1 MGYFK
6 NLKMNKFKKVMLG
19 ALSVLTLGLFVVVG
33 TKVEAASLENGTVL
47 VSTTTYA
54 GDTKTWG
61 FTTNLPSSNTNI
73 AVGSDINGI
82 VSAKDGTNGSKSA
95 PIAIKSS
102 ASNGYDTYPG
112 SEFLVPVP
120 SADSTGTVTRTGN
133 ANNSRYLA
141 LGSNTAVALAS
152 SMTFDFDTDDIE
164 TNPTLSND
172 STVTGYYLRF
182 VVSGGEAKTY
192 SISVQLKDGTT
203 TYGEVATLHTV
214 TYMDGTTTLKTDA
227 EAVDG
232 SNISYAPKKYG
243 YDFEG
248 WYTDSNLTSES
259 KIDTTTY
266 TVTGDATLYANWTA
280 WTNTGIEEYTL
291 SNAAIEKIETG
302 IDGNLSADLALT
314 PSIYTAM
321 SGVGMT
327 TTNVTLPG
335 ASSATQAPCF
345 NTNGAVK
352 TNGNG
357 IKFTAPANGT
367 LTAYVGAGGGSQRN
381 IKLTDGTNVLEPT
394 TGSVVVGNIESARYT
409 PVEIVYT
416 LEEGTTYYFGG
427 DNGVRIY
434 YISFEEQQLPTAT
447 FGTAVGT
454 DNDNNTAIAF
464 IIRLENVDDVTLLD
478 AMAFTVS
485 ATLNEKVGNANYAVT
500 TCYEELT
507 AFGDANNFAAVE
519 GTYYVYFTVYGITS
533 SYNGMELNVTFNA
546 TYDGSAITANT
557 TYTYNA

>member
-1 MGYFK
+1 MRK
-6 NLKMNKFKKVMLG
+6 LKFLIAGFISAMAF
-19 ALSVLTLGLFVVVG
+19 VLLAVTGS
-33 TKVEAASLENGTVL
+33 KVEAASLEYGTVL

-95 PIAIKSS
+95 PIAIKKS
-102 ASNGYDTYPG
+102 ATNGYDTYPG

-133 ANNSRYLA
+133 ADSSRYLA

-152 SMTFDFDTDDIE
+152 PMTFDFDTDDIE

-182 VVSGGEAKTY
+182 VVSGGEAKTF

-203 TYGEVATLHTV
+203 TYGEVATLYTV

-232 SNISYAPKKYG
+232 SNISYTPKKYG

-248 WYTDSNLTSES
+248 WYTESTLENKISDS
-259 KIDTTTY
+259 Y
-266 TVTGDATLYANWTA
+266 TVTEDVTLYANWTE

-291 SNAAIEKIETG
+291 SNAAIEKIATG

-335 ASSATQAPCF
+335 ESSATQAPCF

-352 TNGNG
+352 TSGNCL
-357 IKFTAPANGT
+357 KFTAPANGT
-367 LTAYVGAGGGSQRN
+367 LTAYVGSGGGSQRN

-394 TGSVVVGNIESARYT
+394 TGSTVVGDIESARYT

-434 YISFEEQQLPTAT
+434 YISFANEASACALTVGTTDTSDGTAAMFVGKITGLTDTDTVTKAT
-447 FGTAVGT
+447 FTFTG
-454 DNDNNTAIAF
+454 DNELSYETTTLYGALTSDGSTFAGAEAA
-464 IIRLENVDDVTLLD
+464 EN
-478 AMAFTVS
+478 
-485 ATLNEKVGNANYAVT
+485 
-500 TCYEELT
+500 
-507 AFGDANNFAAVE
+507 
-519 GTYYVYFTVYGITS
+519 TYYVYAALYGLTS
-533 SYNGMELNVTFNA
+533 NYNGKTINVTLTITFS
-546 TYDGSAITANT
+546 DGSTLTQAFN
-557 TYTYNA
+557 TYTVSVA

>member
-1 MGYFK
+1 
-6 NLKMNKFKKVMLG
+6 MNKLKKALLG
-19 ALSVLTLGLFVVVG
+19 IVSALTIGLFTVAG
-33 TKVEAASLENGTVL
+33 TKVNAESLENGTVL
-47 VSTTTYA
+47 VSTTEYA

-82 VSAKDGTNGSKSA
+82 VSAKDGTNGTKAA
-95 PIAIKSS
+95 PIAIKKD
-102 ASNGYDTYPG
+102 AKNGYDTYPG
-112 SEFLVPVP
+112 AEFLVPVP
-120 SADSTGTVTRTGN
+120 SANSTGTVTRTGN
-133 ANNSRYLA
+133 VSKTDGSDDRYMKLGTNEQKYLA
-141 LGSNTAVALAS
+141 SP
-152 SMTFDFDTDDIE
+152 MTFDFDTDDIE
-164 TNPTLSND
+164 TNPTLSNN

-182 VVSGGEAKTY
+182 VVSGGEAKTF

-214 TYMDGTTTLKTDA
+214 TYMDGTTTLKTDD

-232 SNISYAPKKYG
+232 SNVSYVPKKYG

-248 WYTDSNLTSES
+248 WYTESTLNNKISNS
-259 KIDTTTY
+259 Y
-266 TVTGDATLYANWTA
+266 TVTDDVTLYANWTA

-291 SNAAIEKIETG
+291 SNAAIEKIATG
-302 IDGNLSADLALT
+302 IDGDLSADLALT

-335 ASSATQAPCF
+335 ESSATQAPCF

-352 TNGNG
+352 TNGYG
-357 IKFTAPANGT
+357 LKFTAPANGT
-367 LTAYVGAGGGSQRN
+367 LTAYVGAGGGSERN

-394 TGSVVVGNIESARYT
+394 AGSTVVGNIESARYT

-434 YISFEEQQLPTAT
+434 YLSFEEKQLPTAS

-454 DNDNNTAIAF
+454 YNDKNTAIAF
-464 IIRLENVDDVTLLD
+464 IVRLENVEDVSLLD
-478 AMAFTVS
+478 AMVFTVN
-485 ATLNEKVGNANYAVT
+485 ATLNKKAGNANYPVT

-507 AFGDANNFAAVE
+507 AFGDVNTYAQVE

-533 SYNGMELNVTFNA
+533 SYSGMKLDVTFSA

-557 TYTYNA
+557 TYTYTA

>member
-1 MGYFK
+1 MRK
-6 NLKMNKFKKVMLG
+6 LKFLIAGFISAMAF
-19 ALSVLTLGLFVVVG
+19 VLLAVTGS
-33 TKVEAASLENGTVL
+33 KVEAASLEYGTVL

-95 PIAIKSS
+95 PIAIKKS
-102 ASNGYDTYPG
+102 ATNGYDTYPG

-133 ANNSRYLA
+133 ADSSRYLA

-152 SMTFDFDTDDIE
+152 PMTFDFDTDDIE

-182 VVSGGEAKTY
+182 VVSGGEAKTF

-203 TYGEVATLHTV
+203 TYGEVATLYTV

-248 WYTDSNLTSES
+248 WYTESTLDNKISDS
-259 KIDTTTY
+259 Y
-266 TVTGDATLYANWTA
+266 TVTEDVTLYANWTE

-291 SNAAIEKIETG
+291 SNAAIEKIATG

-335 ASSATQAPCF
+335 ESSATQAPCF

-352 TNGNG
+352 TSGNCL
-357 IKFTAPANGT
+357 KFTAPANGT
-367 LTAYVGAGGGSQRN
+367 LTAYVGSGGGSQRN

-394 TGSVVVGNIESARYT
+394 TGSTVVGDIESARYT

-434 YISFEEQQLPTAT
+434 YISFANEASACALTVGTTDTSDGTAAMFVGKITGLTDTDTVTKAT
-447 FGTAVGT
+447 FTFTG
-454 DNDNNTAIAF
+454 DNELSYETTTLYGALTSDGSTFAGAEAA
-464 IIRLENVDDVTLLD
+464 EN
-478 AMAFTVS
+478 
-485 ATLNEKVGNANYAVT
+485 
-500 TCYEELT
+500 
-507 AFGDANNFAAVE
+507 
-519 GTYYVYFTVYGITS
+519 TYYVYAALYGLTS
-533 SYNGMELNVTFNA
+533 NYNGKTINVTLTITFS
-546 TYDGSAITANT
+546 DGSTLTQAFN
-557 TYTYNA
+557 TYTVSVA

>member
-1 MGYFK
+1 
-6 NLKMNKFKKVMLG
+6 MNKFKKVMLG

-95 PIAIKSS
+95 PIAIKKS
-102 ASNGYDTYPG
+102 ATNGYDTYPG

-133 ANNSRYLA
+133 ADSSRYLA

-152 SMTFDFDTDDIE
+152 PMTFDFDTDDIE

-182 VVSGGEAKTY
+182 VVSGGEAKTF

-203 TYGEVATLHTV
+203 TYGEVATLYTV

-232 SNISYAPKKYG
+232 SNISYTPKKYG

-248 WYTDSNLTSES
+248 WYTESTLENKISDS
-259 KIDTTTY
+259 Y
-266 TVTGDATLYANWTA
+266 TVTEDVTLYANWTE

-291 SNAAIEKIETG
+291 SNAAIEKIATG

-335 ASSATQAPCF
+335 ESSATQAPCF

-352 TNGNG
+352 TSGNCL
-357 IKFTAPANGT
+357 KFTAPANGT
-367 LTAYVGAGGGSQRN
+367 LTAYVGSGGGSQRN

-394 TGSVVVGNIESARYT
+394 TGSTVVGDIESARYT

-434 YISFEEQQLPTAT
+434 YISFANEASACALTVGTTDTSDGTAAMFVGKITGLTDTDTVTKAT
-447 FGTAVGT
+447 FTFTG
-454 DNDNNTAIAF
+454 DNELSYETTTLYGALTSDGSTFAGAEAA
-464 IIRLENVDDVTLLD
+464 EN
-478 AMAFTVS
+478 
-485 ATLNEKVGNANYAVT
+485 
-500 TCYEELT
+500 
-507 AFGDANNFAAVE
+507 
-519 GTYYVYFTVYGITS
+519 TYYVYAALYGLTS
-533 SYNGMELNVTFNA
+533 NYNGKTINVTLTITFS
-546 TYDGSAITANT
+546 DGSTLTQAFN
-557 TYTYNA
+557 TYTVSVA

>member
-1 MGYFK
+1 MC
-6 NLKMNKFKKVMLG
+6 
-19 ALSVLTLGLFVVVG
+19 
-33 TKVEAASLENGTVL
+33 
-47 VSTTTYA
+47 
-54 GDTKTWG
+54 
-61 FTTNLPSSNTNI
+61 
-73 AVGSDINGI
+73 
-82 VSAKDGTNGSKSA
+82 
-95 PIAIKSS
+95 
-102 ASNGYDTYPG
+102 
-112 SEFLVPVP
+112 
-120 SADSTGTVTRTGN
+120 
-133 ANNSRYLA
+133 
-141 LGSNTAVALAS
+141 
-152 SMTFDFDTDDIE
+152 
-164 TNPTLSND
+164 
-172 STVTGYYLRF
+172 
-182 VVSGGEAKTY
+182 
-192 SISVQLKDGTT
+192 LKDGTT
-203 TYGEVATLHTV
+203 TYGEVAILHTV

-248 WYTDSNLTSES
+248 WYTESTLDNKISDS
-259 KIDTTTY
+259 Y
-266 TVTGDATLYANWTA
+266 TVTDDVTLYANWTA

-291 SNAAIEKIETG
+291 SNAAIEKIATG

-335 ASSATQAPCF
+335 ESSATQAPCF

-357 IKFTAPANGT
+357 LKFTAPTNGT

-434 YISFEEQQLPTAT
+434 YISFEEAAPAVSTPVLEQQESADGSSIRYIAT
-447 FGTAVGT
+447 IVTEDT
-454 DNDNNTAIAF
+454 DLI
-464 IIRLENVDDVTLLD
+464 
-478 AMAFTVS
+478 VS
-485 ATLNEKVGNANYAVT
+485 W
-500 TCYEELT
+500 
-507 AFGDANNFAAVE
+507 
-519 GTYYVYFTVYGITS
+519 
-533 SYNGMELNVTFNA
+533 NA
-546 TYDGSAITANT
+546 TYTLEGQTDFTTADFTTLYKAVAGTNGKAAATNT
-557 TYTYNA
+557 YYLVVTLKNIPSNYNDRELTCTINVKLEGGQTISSNTKTYTLNVA

>member
-1 MGYFK
+1 
-6 NLKMNKFKKVMLG
+6 MNKLKKALLG
-19 ALSVLTLGLFVVVG
+19 IVSALTIGLFAVAG
-33 TKVEAASLENGTVL
+33 TKVKAASLENGTVL
-47 VSTTTYA
+47 VSTTVYA

-82 VSAKDGTNGSKSA
+82 VSAKDGTNKSNAA
-95 PIAIKSS
+95 PIQIKNS
-102 ASNGYDTYPG
+102 ASNGYDAYPG
-112 SEFLVPVP
+112 AEFLVPVP

-141 LGSNTAVALAS
+141 LGSNAAVALAS
-152 SMTFDFDTDDIE
+152 PMTFDFDTDDIE
-164 TNPTLSND
+164 TNPTLSNN

-232 SNISYAPKKYG
+232 SNVSYKPKKYG

-248 WYTDSNLTSES
+248 WYTESTLDNKISNA
-259 KIDTTTY
+259 Y
-266 TVTGDATLYANWTA
+266 TVTDDVTLYANWTS
-280 WTNTGIEEYTL
+280 WTTTGIEEYTL
-291 SNAAIEKIETG
+291 SNAAIEKIATG

-335 ASSATQAPCF
+335 ESSDTQAPCF

-357 IKFTAPANGT
+357 LKFIAPANGT
-367 LTAYVGAGGGSQRN
+367 LTAYVGAGGGSERN

-394 TGSVVVGNIESARYT
+394 AGSTVVGNIESARYT

-434 YISFEEQQLPTAT
+434 YLSFEEQQQLPTAT

-464 IIRLENVDDVTLLD
+464 IVKLENVEDVTLLD
-478 AMAFTVS
+478 AMAFTVN
-485 ATLNEKVGNANYAVT
+485 ATFNQKVGNAKNYAVS

-507 AFGDANNFAAVE
+507 AFGDANTNAAVE
-519 GTYYVYFTVYGITS
+519 GTYYVYFTVYGITPNYS
-533 SYNGMELNVTFNA
+533 GMELDVTFNA
-546 TYDGSAITANT
+546 TYDGSAITANK
-557 TYTYNA
+557 TYTYTA

>member
-1 MGYFK
+1 
-6 NLKMNKFKKVMLG
+6 MNKFKKIMLG
-19 ALSVLTLGLFVVVG
+19 ALSVLTLGLFVVTG
-33 TKVEAASLENGTVL
+33 SKVEAASLENGTVL

-152 SMTFDFDTDDIE
+152 PMTFNFDTDDIE
-164 TNPTLSND
+164 TNPTLSNN

-182 VVSGGEAKTY
+182 VVSGGEAKTF

-266 TVTGDATLYANWTA
+266 TVTDDATLYANWTA

-357 IKFTAPANGT
+357 IKFTAPADGT

-434 YISFEEQQLPTAT
+434 YISFEE
-447 FGTAVGT
+447 
-454 DNDNNTAIAF
+454 NT
-464 IIRLENVDDVTLLD
+464 TP
-478 AMAFTVS
+478 
-485 ATLNEKVGNANYAVT
+485 AVT
-500 TCYEELT
+500 VTAYQQEAVDGAYTYVRFIFVVSNDTTLATADFANKLT
-507 AFGDANNFAAVE
+507 LILDDGLASQQTVTRSPKAYNKITLGGSTYTNGDYAFDNSVNTNDIYVVYVVKFTTE
-519 GTYYVYFTVYGITS
+519 TYVGHNVKAS
-533 SYNGMELNVTFNA
+533 LNVNSTDYK
-546 TYDGSAITANT
+546 TSGYDFE
-557 TYTYNA
+557 

>member
-1 MGYFK
+1 
-6 NLKMNKFKKVMLG
+6 MNKFKKILLG
-19 ALSVLTLGLFVVVG
+19 ALSALTLGLFVAVG
-33 TKVEAASLENGTVL
+33 TNVDAASLENGTVL
-47 VSTTTYA
+47 VSTTEYA

-82 VSAKDGTNGSKSA
+82 ISAKDGTNGTKSA

-152 SMTFDFDTDDIE
+152 PMTFDFDTDDIE
-164 TNPTLSND
+164 TNPTLSNN

-214 TYMDGTTTLKTDA
+214 TYMDETTTLKTDA

-232 SNISYAPKKYG
+232 SNISYIPKKYG

-266 TVTGDATLYANWTA
+266 TVTDDATLYANWTA

-357 IKFTAPANGT
+357 IKFTAPADGT

-434 YISFEEQQLPTAT
+434 YISFEEVTTLADNTTAAV
-447 FGTAVGT
+447 FAEKNTAGDTLRFVGT
-454 DNDNNTAIAF
+454 LTGITDLANIDSIEL
-464 IIRLENVDDVTLLD
+464 ILEKDGV
-478 AMAFTVS
+478 
-485 ATLNEKVGNANYAVT
+485 ATKKQIFLT
-500 TCYEELT
+500 TCYISVTGASQTCAE
-507 AFGDANNFAAVE
+507 ADN
-519 GTYYVYFTVYGITS
+519 TYYVVYRITGISGLTGTIS
-533 SYNGMELNVTFNA
+533 KQLKVTF
-546 TYDGSAITANT
+546 TDGS
-557 TYTYNA
+557 YTLSAATEFDL